1 MHLRMSIL
9 EKQFD
14 LIPRILSTQEKQL
27 VSNQGN
33 DQRGL
38 PGRADC
44 SKVRLGKVHMTARAV
59 SHTCFDS
66 LCRAADAVPGLRID
80 FAQLGGGRCGV
91 EVFSA
96 RRAPYHFTQ
105 WRVEKS
111 VRRHGVIPSG
121 RVALALHAEPG
132 LTSNAHGESFGC
144 GEIVLTPGGT
154 RIDSVS
160 FAQTNLFGLS
170 VEEDAFAAMV
180 KATGCPVAIPN
191 QGPIR
196 LLSPPDPL
204 VARLRAAL
212 WAVREAALTGRGDDA
227 AWQAVAGSLGACL
240 AALDTPGRVP
250 VESPRRRVV
259 RRSLGYIGEN
269 LASPLKLSDICRI
282 VGVSER
288 TLIYAFKEHLGLT
301 PKAYMN
307 ICRLNMVRREME
319 CGRASSIT
327 DAATRWGFWHMGQ
340 FSADYKRFF
349 GELPSHTLSRARGR
363 GLGPG
368 QGLSG

>member
-1 MHLRMSIL
+1 MSA
-9 EKQFD
+9 K
-14 LIPRILSTQEKQL
+14 
-27 VSNQGN
+27 
-33 DQRGL
+33 
-38 PGRADC
+38 
-44 SKVRLGKVHMTARAV
+44 AV

-91 EVFSA
+91 EVFSV
-96 RRAPYHFTQ
+96 RRAPFHFTQ

-111 VRRHGVIPSG
+111 VRRHGVTPSG
-121 RVALALHAEPG
+121 RVALALHAEPD
-132 LTSNAHGESFGC
+132 LSSIAHGESFG
-144 GEIVLTPGGT
+144 GDEIVLTPGGS

-160 FAQTNLFGLS
+160 LDETNLFGLS
-170 VEEDAFAAMV
+170 VEEDAFGAMV
-180 KATGCPVAIPN
+180 KASGCPVPIPSR
-191 QGPIR
+191 GPIR
-196 LLSPPDPL
+196 LLSPSPKAL
-204 VARLRAAL
+204 ARLRSAL
-212 WAVREAALTGRGDDA
+212 WEVRETALNGRGDAA
-227 AWQAVAGSLGACL
+227 AWDAVAASLAACL
-240 AALDTPGRVP
+240 ASLDTPGRIP
-250 VESPRRRVV
+250 EESRRRRVI

-319 CGRASSIT
+319 CGRATSIT

-349 GELPSHTLSRARGR
+349 GELPSRTLARVRGR
-363 GLGPG
+363 GPG
-368 QGLSG
+368 QGLPG